1 MSKTY
6 NQIAG
11 KNIRRIEALSDG
23 VFAIAMTLLVLDI
36 HVPVSEAI
44 HSEGDLIRAFC
55 TLTPKL
61 LTYFLSFLTLGIFR
75 TGQSAQ
81 YTYIDCSDRNLNW
94 ISLFF
99 LLAVSILPFTT
110 AFLGEYIHFRFA
122 IGLYWFNILMLGI
135 LVYVHWS
142 YADRH
147 GFLTLQGQEKESV
160 GAAIRSRVI
169 IAQALYAFGALLC
182 FISTYLS
189 IIIIIAM
196 QLNYAFALF
205 EKKTKTVKK

>member
-11 KNIRRIEALSDG
+11 QNVRRIEAISDG

-44 HSEGDLIRAFC
+44 HSEGDLMHAFC
-55 TLTPKL
+55 SLTPKL
-61 LTYFLSFLTLGIFR
+61 LTYFLSFLTLGIFW

-81 YTYIDCSDRNLNW
+81 YSYIERSDRHLNW

-110 AFLGEYIHFRFA
+110 AFLGEFIHFRFA
-122 IGLYWFNILMLGI
+122 IGVYWFNILMLGLLI
-135 LVYVHWS
+135 YIHWD

-147 GFLTLQGQEKESV
+147 GFVALE
-160 GAAIRSRVI
+160 GAEREAVDRAVRRRVI
-169 IAQALYAFGALLC
+169 IAQTLYGMGALLC
-182 FISTYLS
+182 FINTYLS
-189 IIIIIAM
+189 IFVIIII
-196 QLNYAFALF
+196 QLNYAFAF
-205 EKKTKTVKK
+205 FDRKNKEAQK